1 METLKNESF
10 YFFKKVLFK
19 EKHQVSF
26 VLGITQVVVF
36 IAFTSSSR
44 EATSCL
50 QSKLRAGLS
59 AHTFPLGVGVY
70 SLLPWG
76 EVVSGSCH
84 SLRTHA
90 LW

>member
-1 METLKNESF
+1 MNSFIFLKKF
-10 YFFKKVLFK
+10 YLKKNTKSL
-19 EKHQVSF
+19 F

-70 SLLPWG
+70 SPLPWG